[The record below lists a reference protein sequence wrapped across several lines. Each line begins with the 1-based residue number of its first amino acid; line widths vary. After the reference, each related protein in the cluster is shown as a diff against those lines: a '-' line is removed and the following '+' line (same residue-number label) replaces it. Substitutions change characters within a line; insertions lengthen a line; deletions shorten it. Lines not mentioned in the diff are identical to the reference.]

1 MLFVPIKCFLDINP
15 LIGDYKTSTVTKSR
29 PVNNE
34 SLNMTNLVMAFFLCG
49 SLMLSSNSFALG
61 VEGYQSYR
69 QTENM
74 RDEFKKEALRF
85 AESAFEYAKVGRA
98 DQTVN
103 LAMQARENSR
113 FVISDFT
120 GATSQKIHIKLRMA
134 VSAVK
139 NGRMDDAAKYLEE
152 AVVYLRKIQ

>member
-1 MLFVPIKCFLDINP
+1 MLIVPIKGFFHINRFFNDFGAP
-15 LIGDYKTSTVTKSR
+15 TNRESS
-29 PVNNE
+29 PVNDGTQNRNF
-34 SLNMTNLVMAFFLCG
+34 LAILLCG
-49 SLMLSSNSFALG
+49 LLMLSGNSFALG
-61 VEGYQSYR
+61 VEGYHSYH

-74 RDEFKKEALRF
+74 REVFKKEALRF
-85 AESAFEYAKVGRA
+85 AESAFEHAKIGHA
-98 DQTVN
+98 DETVN

-139 NGRMDDAAKYLEE
+139 DRRMDDAAKYLEE
-152 AVVYLRKIQ
+152 AVEYLRKIQ

>member
-1 MLFVPIKCFLDINP
+1 MLFVPIKSFFDINR
-15 LIGDYKTSTVTKSR
+15 LSVDFKAQTDTKSSS
-29 PVNNE
+29 VNNE
-34 SLNMTNLVMAFFLCG
+34 SQNMTSLVIAIFLCS

-61 VEGYQSYR
+61 VEGYQSYH

-85 AESAFEYAKVGRA
+85 AESAFEHAKVGRA

-152 AVVYLRKIQ
+152 AIVYLRKIQ

>member
-1 MLFVPIKCFLDINP
+1 MLFVPIKGFFDINRFFVDFRAP
-15 LIGDYKTSTVTKSR
+15 ANRKSTT
-29 PVNNE
+29 VNDETQNIKY
-34 SLNMTNLVMAFFLCG
+34 LVMAILLCG
-49 SLMLSSNSFALG
+49 SLMLSVNSFALG
-61 VEGYQSYR
+61 VEGYHSYR

-74 RDEFKKEALRF
+74 RDDYKKEALRF
-85 AESAFEYAKVGRA
+85 AESAFEQAKIGCS
-98 DQTVN
+98 DETID

-113 FVISDFT
+113 LVISDFT

-139 NGRMDDAAKYLEE
+139 NGQMDDAAKYLQE